1 MEPMDQNPPAT
12 EHIKARVCVVG
23 GGPAGVMA
31 GYLLARAGVDVVI
44 LEKHGDFLRDFRGD
58 TVHPSTLEVMW
69 ELGLLEGFLAR
80 KHQEYPQISGRFD
93 GTPADI
99 GDFSRLP
106 THCKFVALM
115 PQWDFLNF
123 LTEEGKKFSTFRV
136 LMRYQAT
143 DLLIENGRVVGVSG
157 TSPSGPFEVRA
168 VLTIGADGRHSV
180 IRQRAGFQVED
191 LGAPIDVLWMRLPKE
206 PNDAEY
212 MLGHLKPGKMLV
224 TINRGDYWQ
233 CAMVIRKDAFEQ
245 IKQRGIQK
253 FRDDIGDVAPFLRER
268 TAALRDWSDMSLLSV
283 RVDRLRKWW
292 RPGLLC
298 IGDSAHAM
306 SPVGGIG
313 INLAIQD
320 AVATANICADRI
332 REGSL
337 IDGTLEV
344 VQMRR
349 LPPTKWTQALQVQAH
364 KRVVEPMLDGKI
376 SFSPLPLPL
385 RLLDRHPWLRQF
397 PARVIGMGFR
407 PEYVRTKPFAPPDDL
422 LVGP

>member
-1 MEPMDQNPPAT
+1 MEPMDQMPPAT
-12 EHIKARVCVVG
+12 EHINARVCVVG

-31 GYLLARAGVDVVI
+31 GYLLARAGVDVVV

-93 GTPADI
+93 GTPANI

-123 LTEEGKKFSTFRV
+123 LTAEGKKFSTFRI

-143 DLLIENGRVVGVSG
+143 DLLFEDGRVVGVTG
-157 TSPSGPFEVRA
+157 TSPNGAFEVRA

-180 IRQRAGFQVED
+180 IRQRAGFQVDD

-212 MLGHLKPGKMLV
+212 MLGYLKPGKMLV

-268 TAALRDWSDMSLLSV
+268 TAALRDWNDVSLLSV

-332 REGSL
+332 RESSL
-337 IDGTLEV
+337 IDGTLEA

-364 KRVVEPMLDGKI
+364 KRVVEPTLEGKI

-407 PEYVRTKPFAPPDDL
+407 PEYVRTKPFAAPADL

>member
-1 MEPMDQNPPAT
+1 MNQPQPSQQVER
-12 EHIKARVCVVG
+12 IKARVCVVG

-31 GYLLARAGVDVVI
+31 GYLLARSGVDVVV
-44 LEKHGDFLRDFRGD
+44 LEKHSDFLRDFRGD

-69 ELGLLEGFLAR
+69 ELGLLDGFLAR

-93 GTPADI
+93 GTTATV
-99 GDFSRLP
+99 GDFSRLS

-115 PQWDFLNF
+115 PQWDFLNY
-123 LTEEGKKFSTFRV
+123 LTEEGRKFRTFRI
-136 LMRYQAT
+136 LMQFQAT
-143 DLLIENGRVVGVSG
+143 GLIEEHGRIVGVSG
-157 TSPSGPFEVRA
+157 TSPNGPFEIRA
-168 VLTIGADGRHSV
+168 ALTIGADGRHSV
-180 IRQRAGFQVED
+180 IRQRADFQIED
-191 LGAPIDVLWMRLPKE
+191 LGAPIDVLWMRLPKQ

-212 MLGHLKPGKMLV
+212 MLGHIKPGKMMV

-233 CAMVIRKDAFEQ
+233 CAFIIRKDSFETL
-245 IKQRGIQK
+245 KQRGIQK
-253 FRDDIGDVAPFLRER
+253 FRDDIADVAPFLRER
-268 TAALRDWSDMSLLSV
+268 AAALRDWNDVSLLSV

-298 IGDSAHAM
+298 IGDAAHAM

-320 AVATANICADRI
+320 AVATANICADRL
-332 REGSL
+332 REDSL
-337 IDGTLEV
+337 IDGTLEA

-349 LPPTKWTQALQVQAH
+349 LPPTKLTQALQIQAH
-364 KRVVEPMLDGKI
+364 KRVVEPALDGKI
-376 SFSPLPLPL
+376 NFSPLPLPL
-385 RLLDRHPWLRQF
+385 RLLDRYPWLRQF

-407 PEYVRTKPFAPPDDL
+407 PEHVRTKPFVPSTQL